1 MRNYIHTLTLILFS
15 FTVFGFHTN
24 AGKIDYKYEST
35 VVLNIKK
42 HSSEEIQVAQS
53 LLLKNSSISVDYQC
67 LASGVI
73 VCKIGHNFTQG
84 ADLKHFVYNV
94 LSSKI
99 PASRISILFVD
110 IHSKTSQC

>member
-1 MRNYIHTLTLILFS
+1 MKNHLFKLTLMLLSFS
-15 FTVFGFHTN
+15 FFGFHTK
-24 AGKIDYKYEST
+24 APKIDYNFEST

-42 HSSEEIQVAQS
+42 HSSEDIQVAQS
-53 LLLKNSSISVDYQC
+53 LLLQNNSISVDYQC
-67 LASGVI
+67 LASGII

-84 ADLKHFVYNV
+84 ADVKHFVYKA

-99 PASRISILFVD
+99 PANKINIVFVD

>member
-1 MRNYIHTLTLILFS
+1 MKNHLFTLTLVLIS
-15 FTVFGFHTN
+15 FTFFGFYTKAPKMDN
-24 AGKIDYKYEST
+24 NFEST

-53 LLLKNSSISVDYQC
+53 LLLKSSNISIDYQC

-73 VCKIGHNFTQG
+73 VCKISHNYSQE
-84 ADLKHFVYNV
+84 ADVKHFVYKA

-99 PASRISILFVD
+99 AVSRIKILFVD

>member
-1 MRNYIHTLTLILFS
+1 MKNHLYTLTLILFS
-15 FTVFGFHTN
+15 FTFFGFHIK

-42 HSSEEIQVAQS
+42 HSSEEIQVVQS
-53 LLLKNSSISVDYQC
+53 LLLKSSNISIDYQC

-73 VCKIGHNFTQG
+73 VCKISHNYLQE
-84 ADLKHFVYNV
+84 ADVKQFVYNA

-99 PASRISILFVD
+99 PVSRISILFVD
-110 IHSKTSQC
+110 IHSKTNQC

>member
-1 MRNYIHTLTLILFS
+1 MKNHLFKLTLMLLS
-15 FTVFGFHTN
+15 FTFFGFHTK
-24 AGKIDYKYEST
+24 APKIDYNFEST

-42 HSSEEIQVAQS
+42 HSSEDIQVAQS
-53 LLLKNSSISVDYQC
+53 LLLQNTSISVDYHC

-84 ADLKHFVYNV
+84 ADVKHFVYKA

-99 PASRISILFVD
+99 SVSRINILFVD
-110 IHSKTSQC
+110 IHSKANQC

>member
-1 MRNYIHTLTLILFS
+1 MKNQLFTITLMLFS
-15 FTVFGFHTN
+15 FTFLGFYSK
-24 AGKIDYKYEST
+24 AQKIDYNFEST

-42 HSSEEIQVAQS
+42 HSFEDIQVAQS
-53 LLLKNSSISVDYQC
+53 LLLKNTSIRVDYQC

-84 ADLKHFVYNV
+84 ADVKHFVYKA

-99 PASRISILFVD
+99 AVSRINILFVD
-110 IHSKTSQC
+110 IRSKTNQC